1 MARPTQLTPEG
12 DWLVWLLLAG
22 RGFGKTKTG
31 AEDAS
36 DFLRRNERVR
46 MAFVG
51 ATFTDF
57 RDTMVEGESGILG
70 VLPPSALRGG
80 SVESAWNRS
89 LGELFLSNGS
99 RIKGFSAEQPER
111 LRGPQHH
118 RVWADELAAWVYP
131 EAWDQM
137 MFGLRLGKR
146 PQAVVTT
153 TPKPTK
159 LVKALLAAPTTH
171 VTTGSTYDN
180 IENLAPTMAAQI
192 LAKYEGTRLGRQELY
207 AEMLL
212 DTPGALWTMDV
223 IEDNRAV
230 LIGAP

>member
-1 MARPTQLTPEG
+1 M
-12 DWLVWLLLAG
+12 AG
-22 RGFGKTKTG
+22 RGFGKTLVG
-31 AEDAS
+31 SEDAS

-57 RDTMVEGESGILG
+57 RDTMIEGETGVLS
-70 VLPPSALRGG
+70 VLPPSALKGG
-80 SVESAWNRS
+80 AVDTAWNRS
-89 LGELFLSNGS
+89 LGELFLANGS

-118 RVWADELAAWVYP
+118 RVWADELAAWTYP
-131 EAWDQM
+131 EAWDQL
-137 MFGLRLGKR
+137 MFGLRLGQN

-159 LVKALLAAPTTH
+159 LVRALLDSPTTI
-171 VTTGSTYDN
+171 VTRGSTYDN
-180 IENLAPTMAAQI
+180 IANLAPTMAAQI

-207 AEMLL
+207 GELLL

-223 IEDNRAV
+223 IEAARMEFDPDA
-230 LIGAP
+230 